1 MGKMCPWNTQKKTGI
16 VSNLF
21 HVIVNRNTDTFCVS
35 KKLNDRL
42 KINYTHNIVYLLS
55 EILAISLVGFF
66 WQFFVHS
73 LPEISEKKT
82 VHLKLHF
89 TISYRGSIISYDT
102 YIFFS
107 RFLNLLGLTS
117 WQNDPLGANINLG
130 FNKDND
136 NGTI

>member
-1 MGKMCPWNTQKKTGI
+1 MGKMCPWNTRKKTGL

-21 HVIVNRNTDTFCVS
+21 YVIVDRNTDTFYVS

-42 KINYTHNIVYLLS
+42 KINYTHNIMYLLS
-55 EILAISLVGFF
+55 EILAISLVGFLGFF
-66 WQFFVHS
+66 WQFVHC

-107 RFLNLLGLTS
+107 LFLNLLGLTS
-117 WQNDPLGANINLG
+117 WQNDPLGANNNLG
-130 FNKDND
+130 FN
-136 NGTI
+136 